1 MDKKKQ
7 EYIRRDTQTDI
18 LTVDDLHKHF
28 KDLFGSD
35 QDKEVMT
42 QDDLNENIS
51 NDFLDSD
58 IMFEEL
64 KKAIFSQ
71 NNNKS
76 SGIDGLI
83 AELYKHSFDSHSH
96 FILEFF
102 NRLFQKGEYPK
113 SWGEGIISPIF
124 KSGNSEDPKK

>member
-1 MDKKKQ
+1 M
-7 EYIRRDTQTDI
+7 
-18 LTVDDLHKHF
+18 DDLHKHF
-28 KDLFGSD
+28 KDLFGFD
-35 QDKEVMT
+35 QEVMT

-76 SGIDGLI
+76 SGIDGQLD
-83 AELYKHSFDSHSH
+83 AHTGWLRH
-96 FILEFF
+96 
-102 NRLFQKGEYPK
+102 
-113 SWGEGIISPIF
+113 ISLVWYYTLD
-124 KSGNSEDPKK
+124 NSNTSL